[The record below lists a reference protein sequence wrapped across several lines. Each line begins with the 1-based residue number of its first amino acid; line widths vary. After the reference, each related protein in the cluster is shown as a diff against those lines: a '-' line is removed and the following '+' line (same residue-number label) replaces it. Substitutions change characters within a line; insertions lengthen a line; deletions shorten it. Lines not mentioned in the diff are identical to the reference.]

1 MATKRLQQPFEDA
14 LMGLFN
20 KEVDQD
26 PPICLISD
34 SLIGW
39 TNMSS
44 SFFGLPRLVF
54 HGMGVLPMAVKKSL
68 SIHRHQTEITDDH
81 QLVEVKGVRLQFPL
95 RKGDLPRS
103 LIEED
108 SNISQFFLEAE
119 RCDLESWGVIANS
132 FLELESNYVATLNS
146 LYGGSVVAWCAG
158 PLFLYDQMEEGGD
171 KTGPPSTSSWAQWLD
186 KPRTRNSVLY
196 ISFGSSQA
204 ELSSNQ
210 LDELAHGLDLSGWT
224 TFGEVLAHKAIGG
237 FLSHCGWNSVLESLS
252 NGVPILAWPLQA
264 EQPLNAKYVVE
275 ELRVGLR
282 VPNTT
287 TTTATR
293 GLVGER
299 LVVREVVCDLVTEL
313 MQGGRGRTVRERAL
327 LVERMAKKTV
337 QPGGSSYR
345 RLNHLVEQFNQ
356 SHSLWT
362 NYK

>member
-224 TFGEVLAHKAIGG
+224 TFG
-237 FLSHCGWNSVLESLS
+237 
-252 NGVPILAWPLQA
+252 
-264 EQPLNAKYVVE
+264 
-275 ELRVGLR
+275 VGLR